1 MMQRQERHGTQRHTE
16 TDTSPRFCFGPFFT
30 LATLP
35 PWSCKAEKSFSLIT
49 FKKYCLSLKPILNY
63 SSVDMWLHYG
73 FPKMAI
79 DKLIG
84 YDSSWNSTLI
94 GTRISYTLSRE
105 YWVVRSWYSR
115 MLFTGEDRLWPNL
128 RVQQQ
133 STNMTSQ
140 FQNIAVM
147 WHPEKI
153 VLRNSG
159 EMSNRW
165 LF

>member
-1 MMQRQERHGTQRHTE
+1 MMQRQRDTAHSTQRHTQ
-16 TDTSPRFCFGPFFT
+16 TDTSPGFCFGPFFT

-49 FKKYCLSLKPILNY
+49 FKKYCWSLKPILNY
-63 SSVDMWLHYG
+63 SFVDMWLHYG

-84 YDSSWNSTLI
+84 HDSSWNSTLI

-115 MLFTGEDRLWPNL
+115 MLFTGEDRLSAKFARATTIDEYDVTMPEHCGH
-128 RVQQQ
+128 V
-133 STNMTSQ
+133 TSRKDRPSQ
-140 FQNIAVM
+140 
-147 WHPEKI
+147 
-153 VLRNSG
+153 
-159 EMSNRW
+159 
-165 LF
+165 